1 MDVNKLSEIRRFK
14 SAPLTL
20 KPAND
25 ATPLSIDTENGIIRN
40 VVMAQAGPA
49 KGHGVHLEQ
58 SFIDALVAYDQ
69 KYFGESGLKARFDH
83 PALCDGTMG
92 TQLGKFT
99 NFRVVEDKAVA
110 DLTLLDAA
118 NKSPKHPQMK
128 AWVMEMAAES
138 PDFIMSSIVFAA
150 GGTYQYDA
158 DGEKVQVWKKDK
170 DGKVNH
176 MNEYDETKGNL
187 FIELDRHFYTD
198 LVEAGAAT
206 DSLFSEQFNED
217 KFGVQAV
224 EFFEENSE
232 MLTFLQSNP
241 TKIVEFLKKVN
252 IKLPFDDDNTAVDTY
267 KTKLEETETA
277 FNALVEETNAFK
289 TQAEAEKTA
298 FTTQIAELKAEI
310 AELKLEPAGTPA
322 AGESGGVGEAAD
334 KKEFKEL
341 TQLGGALKQRLLA
354 ASRR

>member
-1 MDVNKLSEIRRFK
+1 
-14 SAPLTL
+14 
-20 KPAND
+20 
-25 ATPLSIDTENGIIRN
+25 
-40 VVMAQAGPA
+40 
-49 KGHGVHLEQ
+49 
-58 SFIDALVAYDQ
+58 
-69 KYFGESGLKARFDH
+69 
-83 PALCDGTMG
+83 
-92 TQLGKFT
+92 
-99 NFRVVEDKAVA
+99 
-110 DLTLLDAA
+110 
-118 NKSPKHPQMK
+118 
-128 AWVMEMAAES
+128 MEMAAES